1 MVGPTL
7 SRAWTR
13 QPSEVPS
20 DQAESECGRRDG
32 VKMHQQVFAMD
43 RPSSDLG

>member
-7 SRAWTR
+7 RRAWTR
-13 QPSEVPS
+13 GLSEVPS
-20 DQAESECGRRDG
+20 NPPESEHGRRDG
-32 VKMHQQVFAMD
+32 VKMHQHAFAMD